1 MMGNVLS
8 GDLQHQQGL
17 GCSAFLSITMVRNSD
32 LGNHLSS
39 ILLGKELDHHI
50 MVYCGSL
57 GLRPSLFV
65 PRSIIS
71 TYMEL

>member
-1 MMGNVLS
+1 
-8 GDLQHQQGL
+8 
-17 GCSAFLSITMVRNSD
+17 MVRNSD